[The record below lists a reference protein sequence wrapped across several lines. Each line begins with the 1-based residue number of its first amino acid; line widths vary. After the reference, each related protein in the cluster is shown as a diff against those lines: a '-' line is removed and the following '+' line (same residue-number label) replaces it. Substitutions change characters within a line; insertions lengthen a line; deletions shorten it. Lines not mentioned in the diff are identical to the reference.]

1 MSKTILITGGFGFQ
15 GTHLTKALLE
25 RGDKVYVINTPS
37 KHAVRNRDWLG
48 KQLTKEQSDNLE
60 YVWTSITDTQCLERI
75 VPKCDVIFHL
85 AAKVNVDESIER
97 PDVFYETN
105 IKGTYN
111 ILNLAVDND
120 NTRVI
125 MASTCEVYGG
135 GDTLDENS
143 NLQPKSP
150 YGASKAAADRIA
162 YAYNSTYKLP
172 VDIVRPFNVYGPLQK
187 EEGRGAVIAMFFKK
201 VLNGETLTIHGDGTQ
216 GRDFIYVSDVVRGYL
231 NILDRENTDEAKV
244 WTFGTGINTSV
255 NELTAMIIDITKAS
269 VPIKFVEGRRGQ
281 IDHFIAKHSVNDYF
295 GGNEPMVTF
304 REGLEKYYKFRWD
317 DDFRRTYE
325 EK

>member
-1 MSKTILITGGFGFQ
+1 MNKYLITGFAGFQ

-25 RGDKVYVINTPS
+25 RGDIIYGINTPS
-37 KHAVRNRDWLG
+37 KHAMRNYEWL
-48 KQLTKEQSDNLE
+48 KSQISSEQCNNLTAIWS
-60 YVWTSITDTQCLERI
+60 SITDDQCLERL
-75 VPKCDVIFHL
+75 VPEVDAVFHL

-111 ILNLAVDND
+111 ILNLAVKN

-143 NLQPKSP
+143 NLMPKSP

-187 EEGRGAVIAMFFKK
+187 EEGRGAVTAIFFRK

-216 GRDFIYVSDVVRGYL
+216 GRDFIYVTDVIRGYL
-231 NILDRENTDEAKV
+231 NILDTENKDQAKV
-244 WTFGTGINTSV
+244 WTFGTGVSTSV
-255 NELTAMIIDITKAS
+255 NDLTNMILEVTKSS
-269 VPIKFVEGRRGQ
+269 VPITYVEGRRGQ
-281 IDHFIAKHSVNDYF
+281 IDHFIARHSVNSYF
-295 GGNEPMVTF
+295 GGTEPMVSF
-304 REGLEKYYKFRWD
+304 REGIEKYYKFRWD

-325 EK
+325 KK